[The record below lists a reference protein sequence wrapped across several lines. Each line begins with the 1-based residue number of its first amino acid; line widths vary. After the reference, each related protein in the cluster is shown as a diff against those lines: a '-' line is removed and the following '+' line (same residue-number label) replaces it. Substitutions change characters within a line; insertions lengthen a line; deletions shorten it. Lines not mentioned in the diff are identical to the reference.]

1 MRLKERPY
9 MHKIT
14 ISEIH
19 KYIDNEKDIDRD
31 NTYIADKTDLGN
43 IPERPDES
51 HKGTFGTAL
60 IIAGSKDYGG
70 APVLAAEAALRS
82 GAGMVKVLT
91 HESNRAPILAR
102 LPEAIVIDMG
112 DCDAVRAQIKKAD
125 SIVVGPGLSLDKD
138 AVNITELVLSE
149 VECPLIVDADALN
162 VIAADLS
169 GRMVSCGR
177 QVYFTPHIGEAA
189 RLLGKNIS
197 FIEENKAVA
206 AKEIAEKY
214 NIIAVLKSAHTVIS
228 DGNSFVI
235 NPTGNNGMASA
246 GSGDVLA
253 GIMGGLSAR
262 GLSGLELAVTAVYL
276 HGLAGDSAALKY
288 GKSSMLASDIVKGMT
303 HVLKC
308 HEL

>member
-1 MRLKERPY
+1 

-14 ISEIH
+14 ISETH
-19 KYIDNEKDIDRD
+19 KYIDDEKDIDIE
-31 NTYIADKTDLGN
+31 NIYIADEKDLRN

-51 HKGTFGTAL
+51 HKGTFGTVL

-112 DCDAVRAQIKKAD
+112 DCDEARAQIKKAD
-125 SIVVGPGLSLDKD
+125 SIVIGPGLSLDKD

-149 VECPLIVDADALN
+149 AECPLIVDADALN
-162 VIAADLS
+162 IIAEDLHDFKNTP
-169 GRMVSCGR
+169 GRP
-177 QVYFTPHIGEAA
+177 VYFTPHIGEAT
-189 RLLGKNIS
+189 RLLGKDIS
-197 FIEENKAVA
+197 FIRDNTIRA
-206 AKEIAEKY
+206 AKEIADKY
-214 NIIAVLKSAHTVIS
+214 NVIAVLKSARTVIS
-228 DGNSFVI
+228 DGNSFMI

-253 GIMGGLSAR
+253 GMLGGLSAR